1 MTTAAAA
8 SANPHRH
15 RHLFFLLLLLLITLD
30 CDHFSFVT
38 AFTMLQYI
46 VIVRRLVIK

>member
-30 CDHFSFVT
+30 CDHIAFVT
-38 AFTMLQYI
+38 AFAMLQYI